1 MIQLPSGSLIRNQLR
16 DLAGIMAGCVLGGFG
31 LALFLI
37 PYKASPG
44 GVAGLSQIFFYLFDV
59 PAGVAMLLLNIPLFI
74 LGVLL
79 LGRMFGAKT
88 LWGILWLSVFTDFFL
103 HPVFQDMSLFRGML
117 FRVNDHTQSFTSQ
130 VILAVLIGSV
140 LLGAGIGIVVRFNGS
155 TGGSDIPAIVLRR
168 YMGFSLG
175 SAFLMIDS
183 VIIFIIGLIFHN
195 ADLILWG
202 YLSLFVS
209 SRTTDFILEGIS
221 YSITAF
227 IFSENPEEI
236 RDRILHRMGRGCTIF
251 YGEGGYT
258 GTKRSI
264 VFTALPKREIQKL
277 KIIVKQADKRAF
289 MVVNT
294 AKEVFG
300 ERFKELE

>member
-1 MIQLPSGSLIRNQLR
+1 MKKIPSALIVKNQAR
-16 DLAGIMAGCVLGGFG
+16 DLAGIMAGCMLGGFG
-31 LALFLI
+31 LAFFLI

-44 GVAGLSQIFFYLFDV
+44 GVSGLSQIFFYLFDV
-59 PAGVAMLLLNIPLFI
+59 PAGTAMLFLNIPLFI

-79 LGRMFGAKT
+79 LGRMFGMKT

-103 HPVFQDMSLFRGML
+103 HPAFQDMPLFQGML
-117 FRVNDHTQSFTSQ
+117 YRVNDHAQSFTSQ

-155 TGGSDIPAIVLRR
+155 TGGSDIPAIAMTR

-175 SAFLMIDS
+175 SSFLMIDS
-183 VIIFIIGLIFHN
+183 VIIFIVGLIFHN

-227 IFSENPEEI
+227 IFTDNPEEI
-236 RDRILHRMGRGCTIF
+236 RDRILQRMGRGCTIF

-258 GTKRSI
+258 GTRRNI
-264 VFTALPKREIQKL
+264 IFTALPKREIQKL
-277 KIIVKQADKRAF
+277 KIIVKDADKRAF

-294 AKEVFG
+294 AREVFG
-300 ERFKELE
+300 ERFKELQ